1 MRLIPYQRLNMYYK
15 HRIAMLYNMAS
26 NLIIHE
32 RIRTTLGKA
41 KSLAYLMNNLF
52 RIASPMDTPARKKVK
67 VIVRIPMAYQKLMNG
82 LVDKY
87 RQNMG
92 GVVRIVKDSKVR
104 LNDNSKMAYVELL
117 DK

>member
-1 MRLIPYQRLNMYYK
+1 
-15 HRIAMLYNMAS
+15 MAS

-41 KSLAYLMNNLF
+41 RSLVYLMNNLF
-52 RIASPMDTPARKKVK
+52 KKIAPMNIPAQRKAAT
-67 VIVRIPMAYQKLMNG
+67 IVRIPLAYKKLMNG

-87 RQNMG
+87 RHNIG
-92 GVVRIVKDSKVR
+92 GVVRIIKDPKAR
-104 LNDNSKMAYVELL
+104 LNDNSKMAYVEFL